1 MPVAGL
7 ATCIKSSNTS
17 TRSSAAWLP
26 AFLSRPRSQ
35 DGRLSKEEFQAG
47 MGELGIQLPPDQVEK
62 EFRAMDLDHGGMVLF
77 TEFCAYV
84 RKRVQPDH
92 NPAFDADI
100 VRHAY

>member
-1 MPVAGL
+1 M
-7 ATCIKSSNTS
+7 
-17 TRSSAAWLP
+17 
-26 AFLSRPRSQ
+26 
-35 DGRLSKEEFQAG
+35 SKEEFQAG